1 MGPTTL
7 RTLGD
12 KSSNVITT
20 IYVKEKNVYIVAF
33 TMKLALGIRKDMPT
47 LPALALKRMR
57 ERENSW
63 SFPSSVWGGGA
74 AVGRGGVHNKHT
86 HIPYPL
92 LWKGCTHV
100 LFFSRRTPAP
110 PTGTFKSVIKNRQLH
125 LWITQHTTSTSLPHT
140 AAATAQLIKMQSC
153 TRPPPLT
160 LPPTHPPTQKKK
172 VCAPFLTH
180 KGRGEARRDK
190 TQAREADDR

>member
-1 MGPTTL
+1 
-7 RTLGD
+7 
-12 KSSNVITT
+12 
-20 IYVKEKNVYIVAF
+20 
-33 TMKLALGIRKDMPT
+33 MKLALGIRKDMPT

-92 LWKGCTHV
+92 LWKSCTHV
-100 LFFSRRTPAP
+100 LFFSRRTPAA

-153 TRPPPLT
+153 TRPPPIPP

-180 KGRGEARRDK
+180 IHRIIPHKGEMEGKQAASSGCGDGEG
-190 TQAREADDR
+190 